1 MEMSE
6 AEVFKVTTTTRSGD
20 LITAFVTPERRQ
32 TYVRMMREEYG
43 KVTVEPMLMADLP
56 SDVQFS

>member
-6 AEVFKVTTTTRSGD
+6 AEVFKVTTTTRDGK
-20 LITAFVTPERRQ
+20 LITAFVLPERRQ

-43 KVTVEPMLMADLP
+43 RVAVEPMLKSDLP